1 MRGLATFQIPCEIKY
16 FSHRQTR
23 ECATRDERDDLVT
36 SQYCAREK
44 WRDLVRE
51 WSTTK

>member
-1 MRGLATFQIPCEIKY
+1 MKINLSIHVELNISYTSKRIKWDA
-16 FSHRQTR
+16 R
-23 ECATRDERDDLVT
+23 RDGRDDLVT

-51 WSTTK
+51 RSTTK